1 MAENTKKP
9 PPDPRQRTSQGDTAR
24 PQKPGGGNPPG
35 QSGGRQGVADPSKR
49 PDSGL
54 GIDDG
59 RDRPEIGSP
68 GKPSRIDQDRD
79 RQGVG
84 RKSPDS
90 GKDDGKDGVVDL
102 DDIDTDEQAT
112 QRLDR
117 A

>member
-9 PPDPRQRTSQGDTAR
+9 PPDPRQRTSQGDPAR
-24 PQKPGGGNPPG
+24 PQKPGGNPPG